1 MADYYPP
8 LGFHFKVEFDDIE
21 GESEFQSV
29 AGLSVELQ
37 TEEVAEG
44 GENRFKHKLPVRTSY
59 PNLVLKRGVVVGSEL
74 IKWCRSAVENF
85 EIAPTN
91 IKISLLNE
99 KHEPLTTWN
108 IVHAWPLKWSVTDFS
123 AEESKLVIESI
134 ELSYNY
140 FNIL

>member
-1 MADYYPP
+1 MAEYYPP
-8 LGFHFKVEFDDIE
+8 LGFHFKVEFDDID

-37 TEEVAEG
+37 TEDIAEG
-44 GENRFKHKLPVRTSY
+44 GENRFKHKLPTRTSY
-59 PNLVLKRGVVVGSEL
+59 PNLVLKRGAVVGSGL
-74 IKWCRSAVENF
+74 IKWCRDAVENF
-85 EIAPTN
+85 DISPTN
-91 IKISLLNE
+91 VKVTLLNE
-99 KHEPLTTWN
+99 EHEPLTTWN

-123 AEESKLVIESI
+123 AEESKLVVETI